1 MSLSVFHLSGFPSQG
16 LLYSPS
22 SSLFTSVSP
31 CIIGTP
37 SLLQTYLCLL
47 TLILSPDP
55 QALCLSIPSSSC
67 LREAVKLGRVLKVM
81 GCGLSEALGAVTI
94 TGGCCCQENV
104 LTCHISGEG
113 VFTSFC
119 LIPTNP
125 HIVLHG
131 SLSTGSRQ
139 QAF

>member
-1 MSLSVFHLSGFPSQG
+1 MLLSLFHVSGFPSLG
-16 LLYSPS
+16 LLYSLS
-22 SSLFTSVSP
+22 SSLFTSVSS
-31 CIIGTP
+31 CIIGTA
-37 SLLQTYLCLL
+37 SLPQTYLCLL
-47 TLILSPDP
+47 ILLLSPDP
-55 QALCLSIPSSSC
+55 QALCVSIPSSSC
-67 LREAVKLGRVLKVM
+67 LKEAVKLGRVLKVM
-81 GCGLSEALGAVTI
+81 GCGLSEAPGAVTI

-104 LTCHISGEG
+104 LTCHVSGEG

-131 SLSTGSRQ
+131 SPSTGSRQ